1 MSATSVVDARLR
13 PHGLHRVPEYRYQ
26 VGNCLF
32 DSIAYVASAILGQE
46 LEASALR
53 AQAMNLLERA
63 YADYV
68 EVGAQLGDVANDIGL
83 LELNNAD
90 AGRAR
95 TTATLLVAQAAWAAE
110 GEGASRSTAQLL
122 GFGRHLGGGILRH
135 FRAVTEP

>member
-1 MSATSVVDARLR
+1 MQ
-13 PHGLHRVPEYRYQ
+13 PHGLHRVPEYR
-26 VGNCLF
+26 
-32 DSIAYVASAILGQE
+32 IAYVASAVLGQE

-83 LELNNAD
+83 LELYNAD

-95 TTATLLVAQAAWAAE
+95 TTAHVV
-110 GEGASRSTAQLL
+110 
-122 GFGRHLGGGILRH
+122 GGTGC
-135 FRAVTEP
+135 VGG